1 MTDDTNVISDI
12 EVETRYSLLPL
23 RDVVVFPHMVIPLF
37 VGRVKSI
44 KALENAMEAGKRVF
58 VAAQHDAADDD
69 PPPEKIY
76 TIGTVANILQL
87 LKLPDGTVKVL
98 VEGISRA
105 EIISYVDVDDTFTVD
120 VQQIDGGHIEE
131 QECEVLIRTVTEQ
144 FEKYVSVNSKI
155 PTEVLTSLSGIDEP
169 GRLADSIAAHLN
181 LRNDEK
187 QKILEMGNDR
197 ERLESLLGIIES
209 EVDLLQVEKR
219 IRGRVKKQME
229 KSQREYYLNE
239 QMKAIQNELG
249 EMDETPNE
257 MEELQQKVEQAG
269 MPKDA
274 REKAESELRKLRMM
288 SPMSAEATVVRNYI
302 DWLLQVPWKKR
313 SRISKDLAKAETI
326 LENDHY
332 GLEKVKERILEYL
345 AVQQRINKAKGPILC
360 LVGPPG
366 VGKTS
371 LGESIARATNR
382 KFLRMSLGGVR
393 DEAEIRGH
401 RRTYIGS
408 LPGKIIQ
415 NLAKTKTRNPFFML
429 DEVDKMSMDFR
440 GDPSSALLEVLDPEQ
455 NHTFGDHYLEVDYD
469 LSEVMFV
476 ATANT
481 LNIPAPLLDRME
493 IIRISGYTED
503 EKINI
508 ATRYLVPKQIRNNGL
523 KDSEISIAKT
533 ALTDIVRYYT
543 REAGVR
549 GMERE
554 IAKICRKVTK
564 ELLLDEGKVRVSIS
578 SRGLDKYLGVR
589 RYRYGRAEENNKVGQ
604 VTGLAW
610 TEFGGELL
618 TIEAAVMPGKG
629 KHIYTGKL
637 GDVMLESIQAAM
649 SVVRARGAQYGIDT
663 DFFQKQDLHIHVPE
677 GATPKDGPS
686 AGVGMCTAIFS
697 AISEIPAHAGIAMTG
712 EITLRGE
719 VLPIGGL
726 KEKLL
731 AAQRGGLK
739 KVLIPKENEKE
750 LVEIPKNIKRGLEI
764 VSVQW
769 IDEILALSLEDM
781 PVEESVQAPEEV
793 INDPSSQ
800 ASTADDQDDH
810 ALTH

>member
-1 MTDDTNVISDI
+1 MTDEKSIDPITPR
-12 EVETRYSLLPL
+12 TRYHMLPL

-37 VGRVKSI
+37 VGREKSI
-44 KALENAMEAGKRVF
+44 KALDEAVEAGKQIF
-58 VAAQHDAADDD
+58 LAAQHDAADDD
-69 PPPEKIY
+69 PAPENIFGV
-76 TIGTVANILQL
+76 GTVANILQL
-87 LKLPDGTVKVL
+87 LRLPDGTVKVL
-98 VEGISRA
+98 VEGMSRA
-105 EIISYVDVDDTFTVD
+105 AIVNYVETEESFVVDAAPVGEGELDD
-120 VQQIDGGHIEE
+120 REG
-131 QECEVLIRTVTEQ
+131 EVLMRTVISEFEQ
-144 FEKYVSVNSKI
+144 YVKLNSKI
-155 PTEVLTSLSGIDEP
+155 PPEVLTSLSGIEDP
-169 GRLADSIAAHLN
+169 GRLADTIAAHLT

-187 QKILEMGNDR
+187 QKILEFGDVR
-197 ERLESLLGIIES
+197 ECLEHILGIMES
-209 EVDLLQVEKR
+209 EIDLLQVEKR
-219 IRGRVKKQME
+219 LRGRVKKQME

-239 QMKAIQNELG
+239 QMKAIQKELG
-249 EMDETPNE
+249 EMDDVPNE

-269 MPKDA
+269 MPKESRA
-274 REKAESELRKLRMM
+274 KAESELKKLRMM

-302 DWLLQVPWKKR
+302 DWLVQVPWKKR
-313 SRISKDLAKAETI
+313 SRVVKDLTKAESI
-326 LENDHY
+326 LEADHY

-345 AVQQRINKAKGPILC
+345 AVQQRINKVKGPILC

-382 KFLRMSLGGVR
+382 KFVRMSLGGVR

-408 LPGKIIQ
+408 MPGKIIQ
-415 NLAKTKTRNPFFML
+415 NMSRTGTRNPLFML

-455 NHTFGDHYLEVDYD
+455 NHKFGDHYLEVDYD

-481 LNIPAPLLDRME
+481 LNIPSPLLDRME
-493 IIRISGYTED
+493 VIRISGYTED

-508 ATRYLVPKQIRNNGL
+508 ATRYLVGKQKRNNGL
-523 KDSEISIAKT
+523 KEEEISINKQ
-533 ALTDIVRYYT
+533 ALIDIVRYYT

-554 IAKICRKVTK
+554 IAKIFRKVAK
-564 ELLLDEGKVRVSIS
+564 ELLLDSNKKHVQVS
-578 SRGLDKYLGVR
+578 SRNLGKYLGVR
-589 RYRYGRAEENNKVGQ
+589 RHRYGRAEEGNRVGQ

-610 TEFGGELL
+610 TEVGGELL

-629 KHIYTGKL
+629 KHSFTGKL
-637 GDVMLESIQAAM
+637 GDVMQESIQAAM
-649 SVVRARGAQYGIDT
+649 SVVRTRSAQYGIDVE
-663 DFFQKQDLHIHVPE
+663 FYQKQDIHIHVPE

-686 AGVGMCTAIFS
+686 AGVAMCAAVIS
-697 AISEIPAHAGIAMTG
+697 AMTGIPVRADVAMTG

-731 AAQRGGLK
+731 AAHRGGIGT
-739 KVLIPKENEKE
+739 VLIPKENEKD
-750 LVEIPKNIKRGLEI
+750 LAEIPKNIKGGLKI
-764 VSVQW
+764 VPIRW
-769 IDEILALSLEDM
+769 IDEVFAVALERLPTSETVD
-781 PVEESVQAPEEV
+781 PDQASVTPEETKTSSEESTRA
-793 INDPSSQ
+793 
-800 ASTADDQDDH
+800 H
-810 ALTH
+810 